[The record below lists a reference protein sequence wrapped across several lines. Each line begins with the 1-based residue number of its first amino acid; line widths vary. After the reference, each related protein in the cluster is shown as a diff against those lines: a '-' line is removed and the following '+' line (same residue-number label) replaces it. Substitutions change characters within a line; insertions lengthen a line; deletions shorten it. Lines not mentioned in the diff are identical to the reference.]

1 MITTATIRQEIMQF
15 MKDHD
20 MTINQ
25 FARLSSINSGSLSS
39 ILNGNRPMSVNQM
52 DRITESM
59 GLIAGHFYDRYI
71 YECIFHTTP
80 DWRRLGAFLERCA
93 VLNKLDCL
101 HAAARMTMEN
111 ITYAPMLFDLAET
124 FYNEEKY
131 KAAAILYECVAESEK
146 FQHSERLALCHY
158 RLFLHSLSDNQET
171 NWQAV
176 VLFEPYIERLNEK
189 YQLDAYQNLINIYVS
204 LTRWDKAASLA
215 VRMGSKA
222 MTGYENPQSGY
233 QGRHPHIFY
242 ILYAYLIRA
251 GYYYECRD
259 YEQAL
264 YYVELYE
271 KPDWIQNPTEEELK
285 VIEQFREWAEANR
298 YLFGLMSGQID
309 VLNNYVD
316 YVASRE
322 DEIFMAIC
330 QIMIA
335 ANRYQLRVDFIL
347 DRFKEYLQYRP
358 QKNQIGTISEQV
370 TKGRYTRLLAE
381 LGIYYLNSKQ
391 YDRGLSYILDSLEF
405 SIRIKS
411 DNGMLRCMGIFEQFR
426 HSASEEIQK
435 RYDELIRE
443 VQKLSVYEWSPQL

>member
-1 MITTATIRQEIMQF
+1 

-25 FARLSSINSGSLSS
+25 FSRLSSINSGSLSS
-39 ILNGNRPMSVNQM
+39 ILNGNRPMSVNQI

-59 GLIAGHFYDRYI
+59 GLTAGHFYDRYI

-101 HAAARMTMEN
+101 QAAARMTMEN
-111 ITYAPMLFDLAET
+111 ITYAPMLFDLAES

-176 VLFEPYIERLNEK
+176 VLFEPYVERLNES
-189 YQLDAYQNLINIYVS
+189 YQLDAYQKLINIYVS
-204 LTRWDKAASLA
+204 LTQWHKAASLA

-222 MTGYENPQSGY
+222 MAGYENPQSEY
-233 QGRHPHIFY
+233 QGRHPQIFY
-242 ILYAYLIRA
+242 ILYSYLIRA
-251 GYYYECRD
+251 GHYYECRD
-259 YEQAL
+259 FEQAL
-264 YYVELYE
+264 YYIGLYE
-271 KPDWIQNPTEEELK
+271 KPDWTNKPTEDECK
-285 VIEQFREWAEANR
+285 IIEQFREWAEANR
-298 YLFGLMSGQID
+298 YLYGLMSGQPD
-309 VLNNYVD
+309 ALNKYVE
-316 YVASRE
+316 YITSRE
-322 DEIFMAIC
+322 DEIFLAMC
-330 QIMIA
+330 NIMIA
-335 ANRYQLRVDFIL
+335 ANRFQLYVDPIL
-347 DRFKEYLQYRP
+347 ERFNEHLNYRS
-358 QKNQIGTISEQV
+358 QKNQISTISEHV
-370 TKGRYTRLLAE
+370 TRGQYTRLLAE
-381 LGIYYLNSKQ
+381 LGIYYLNSKK

-426 HSASEEIQK
+426 QSASEEILQ
-435 RYDELIRE
+435 RYEKSIRA
-443 VQKLSVYEWSPQL
+443 VQKLSVYDWSPVV